1 MKSLIAAVLLML
13 PAVVL
18 AQPHQT
24 YVAVQAGG
32 TWLPTDNYTNNYPSD
47 VKVVYKRGYAAAVRV
62 GQRFDRNWRI
72 ELEGAYTA
80 NKADSITDE
89 VPSNPAYGIK
99 FPASGNL
106 TAVSL
111 MVNMLY
117 DFSPRGRWH
126 PYVGGGLGATQV
138 SLNNV
143 GQSGYP
149 AIIDDSHKGASYQAI
164 AGIEMDLTNTAALYA
179 SYHFIGTQLPRY
191 RATNGN
197 AFSAYYKAN
206 VVSIGVRWFL

>member
-1 MKSLIAAVLLML
+1 MKALVTAAVLLML
-13 PAVVL
+13 PAIAL
-18 AQPHQT
+18 AQPDQT

-32 TWLPTDNYTNNYPSD
+32 SWVKTTNYTNNAPSN
-47 VKVVYKRGYAAAVRV
+47 VRVEYKNGYAAAVRL
-62 GQRFDRNWRI
+62 GKRFDQNWRI
-72 ELEGAYTA
+72 ELEAGYAK
-80 NKADSITDE
+80 NKADKISDLVTGAGPFQAD
-89 VPSNPAYGIK
+89 
-99 FPASGNL
+99 GNVK
-106 TAVSL
+106 AVSL

-191 RATNGN
+191 QATNGN